1 LYKDDEEKRLPG
13 TKRLSRLGGN
23 NRKLGGKHTDFLC
36 NFYDGNATAVLWEA
50 RDALLSAFPDLI
62 SITLSG
68 MHKHLV
74 EHASLTL
81 KKLDK
86 VLVARTS
93 EKTLRLRRERVLAW
107 KADQEMDWHNNCI
120 FIDKAGF
127 NMHIRRNFGRSKR
140 GVPAKVVFPSNRGIT
155 VTIIGAICEKGV
167 IDLTLRK
174 PKAVQKSKTSNKKRK
189 RENGDA
195 VATEVNARVGTG
207 AEHFLQFVSGVM
219 DTLDARGMT
228 GQYLIMDNATIH
240 KCPDIQQR
248 IADRGYKAAYLP
260 PYSPFLNPIELFWAK
275 VKAGVRRDCLTAT
288 DALSE
293 RIIESVKQVTVTDC
307 QGWIRHSVSFFDR
320 CLALEPML

>member
-1 LYKDDEEKRLPG
+1 MFNNDVPPEFMHCFNVTDEIPEDEAMEVEEENQFDLYQQSTLEWHQWNPNEPEKSSKQPEPELMRLM
-13 TKRLSRLGGN
+13 
-23 NRKLGGKHTDFLC
+23 
-36 NFYDGNATAVLWEA
+36 
-50 RDALLSAFPDLI
+50 DL
-62 SITLSG
+62 
-68 MHKHLV
+68 
-74 EHASLTL
+74 
-81 KKLDK
+81 
-86 VLVARTS
+86 
-93 EKTLRLRRERVLAW
+93 
-107 KADQEMDWHNNCI
+107 EMDWHNNCI
-120 FIDKAGF
+120 FIDEAGF

-140 GVPAKVVFPSNRGIT
+140 GVPTKVVVPSNRGIT
-155 VTIIGAICEKGV
+155 VTIIGAICEKRV

-195 VATEVNARVGTG
+195 VATEVNARVGTR

-260 PYSPFLNPIELFWAK
+260 PYLPFLNPIESFWAK

-288 DALSE
+288 DVLSE

-307 QGWIRHSVSFFDR
+307 QGWIRHSISFFDR